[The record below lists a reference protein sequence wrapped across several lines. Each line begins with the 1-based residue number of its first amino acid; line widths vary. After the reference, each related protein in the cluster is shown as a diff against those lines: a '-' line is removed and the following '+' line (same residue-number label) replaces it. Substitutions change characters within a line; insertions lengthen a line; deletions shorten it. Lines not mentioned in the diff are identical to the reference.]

1 MQQLN
6 NKLTRRVLATALLAA
21 LSGGV
26 MAQSFMEERKVETR
40 IYGFLNGEIE
50 SVKAEGGATPYG
62 SRGRVSDGNS
72 RIGFAGS
79 ICIKG
84 DVRGL
89 WQIEGSL
96 NNFDEGGITA
106 RANPP
111 PSNRAIP
118 LPESKASASAA
129 SSSVTTTPSTA
140 AWSVRAAPW
149 AATWA

>member
-21 LSGGV
+21 LSGSALADG
-26 MAQSFMEERKVETR
+26 FLEGRKVETR

-50 SVKAEGGATPYG
+50 SVKAEGGPTPYG

-79 ICIKG
+79 IGIKG

-96 NNFDEGGITA
+96 NNFDEGGINGQGKSSTIES
-106 RANPP
+106 RNTFVG
-111 PSNRAIP
+111 I
-118 LPESKASASAA
+118 ESKRFGRFIIGNNE
-129 SSSVTTTPSTA
+129 SVYRSLVG
-140 AWSVRAAPW
+140 SGQ
-149 AATWA
+149 ATL